1 MRQEIFSSIFIFTD
15 LDIQYNIKK
24 SWSIKY
30 GTHLKIEDC
39 IMTAKG
45 QHKYMYTRL
54 KMSFEF
60 LKIDWRT
67 FYNIAK
73 LRNVD
78 YLMKSKWGF
87 IIYTSYV
94 EQSDRKT
101 QATNSA
107 SHPNFKKTVEDI
119 GHYLFNCSF

>member
-1 MRQEIFSSIFIFTD
+1 
-15 LDIQYNIKK
+15 
-24 SWSIKY
+24 
-30 GTHLKIEDC
+30 
-39 IMTAKG
+39 
-45 QHKYMYTRL
+45 MYTRL
-54 KMSFEF
+54 KMSFKF

-67 FYNIAK
+67 FYNITK

-101 QATNSA
+101 QATDSA
-107 SHPNFKKTVEDI
+107 SHPNFKK
-119 GHYLFNCSF
+119 L